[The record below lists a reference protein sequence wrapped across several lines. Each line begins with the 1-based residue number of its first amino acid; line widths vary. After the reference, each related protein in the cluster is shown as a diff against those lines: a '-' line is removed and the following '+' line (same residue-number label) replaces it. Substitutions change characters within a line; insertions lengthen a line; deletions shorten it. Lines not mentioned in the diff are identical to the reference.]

1 MCKTSV
7 TTATK
12 GLQHVPISP
21 PCEIE
26 AGDFP
31 GFWQEGAGVVAWRD
45 GGPALHPIM
54 QAEGVK
60 SEPAIGQQF
69 TMHPVGYPRNYSVR
83 FFICGPFAWG
93 APFLGFVA
101 VASLLYV
108 GGGVMYGKKAQGRA
122 DPSSAL
128 APHPH
133 YQEWL
138 AVAEL
143 CRDGVA
149 YAKSQT
155 LGGGQGPALIAG
167 GARGRGS
174 DRLLPQSESQ
184 SKDGKRDKEKGSSKH
199 KRSSKG

>member
-1 MCKTSV
+1 M
-7 TTATK
+7 
-12 GLQHVPISP
+12 
-21 PCEIE
+21 
-26 AGDFP
+26 
-31 GFWQEGAGVVAWRD
+31 
-45 GGPALHPIM
+45 HPIM

-108 GGGVMYGKKAQGRA
+108 GGGVVYGKKAQGRA
-122 DPSSAL
+122 DPTSAL

-149 YAKSQT
+149 FAKSQT
-155 LGGGQGPALIAG
+155 LGGGPGPG
-167 GARGRGS
+167 GVGRGR
-174 DRLLPQSESQ
+174 DRLLPQSESTGGKD
-184 SKDGKRDKEKGSSKH
+184 SKKSKEKGSSKH
-199 KRSSKG
+199 KRSTKG